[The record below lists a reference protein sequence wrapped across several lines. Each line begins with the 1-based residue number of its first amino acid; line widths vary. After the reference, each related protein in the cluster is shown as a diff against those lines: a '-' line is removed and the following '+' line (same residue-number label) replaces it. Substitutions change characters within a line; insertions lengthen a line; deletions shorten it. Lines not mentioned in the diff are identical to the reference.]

1 VKSNAQAALFTIL
14 GLAATLG
21 SAQDTNSSP
30 CAPPG
35 EAAVEFRLSMRK
47 LWEEHIAYT
56 RNYIIS
62 ALAELPDAEAVA
74 QRLMRNQDDI
84 GNAVKP
90 YYGSDAGD
98 KLAGLLRDHIKVAAE
113 VVQAATSGEKE
124 NLTASQKKW
133 SANAMKLAEFLS
145 DANPKLSRSHFE
157 EMLQKHL
164 DLTTGEVVARLKR
177 DWATDIKAYDAGHVH
192 MLMFSD
198 ALVDG
203 IVEQFPEK
211 FPR

>member
-1 VKSNAQAALFTIL
+1 VKLHIQTALL
-14 GLAATLG
+14 LMGLVAPVGT
-21 SAQDTNSSP
+21 AQDTNSP

-35 EAAVEFRLSMRK
+35 EAAVDLRISMRK
-47 LWEEHIAYT
+47 LWEDHLLYT

-62 ALAELPDAEAVA
+62 ALAELPDAEAIA

-90 YYGSDAGD
+90 YYGSDAGN
-98 KLAGLLRDHIKVAAE
+98 KLAALLREHIKIAAE

-124 NLTASQKKW
+124 NLAASQKKW
-133 SANAMKLAEFLS
+133 SGNALKLAEFLS

-198 ALVDG
+198 AMVDG

>member
-1 VKSNAQAALFTIL
+1 VKPNAQAVLVLIV
-14 GLAATLG
+14 GLVASLG
-21 SAQDTNSSP
+21 SAQDTNSP
-30 CAPPG
+30 CSPPG
-35 EAAVEFRLSMRK
+35 EAAVELRLSMRK
-47 LWEEHIAYT
+47 LWEEHLVYT

-74 QRLMRNQDDI
+74 QRLMRNQDDL

-90 YYGSDAGD
+90 YYGSDAGN
-98 KLAGLLRDHIKVAAE
+98 KLATLLRDHIKIAAE
-113 VVQAATSGEKE
+113 VVQAASSRDKE
-124 NLTASQKKW
+124 NLAAAQTKW
-133 SANAMKLAEFLS
+133 SENASALAKFLS
-145 DANPKLSRSHFE
+145 DANPKLSYSHFQ

-177 DWATDIKAYDAGHVH
+177 DWATDIKAYDAGHTH

>member
-1 VKSNAQAALFTIL
+1 
-14 GLAATLG
+14 LG
-21 SAQDTNSSP
+21 SAQDTNSP
-30 CAPPG
+30 CSPPG
-35 EAAVEFRLSMRK
+35 EAAVELRLSMRK
-47 LWEEHIAYT
+47 LWEEHLVYT

-90 YYGSDAGD
+90 YYGSDAGN
-98 KLAGLLRDHIKVAAE
+98 KLGGLLRDHIKVAAE

-124 NLTASQKKW
+124 NLAASQKKW
-133 SANAMKLAEFLS
+133 TANAMKLAEFLS

-177 DWATDIKAYDAGHVH
+177 DWTTDIRAYDAGHAH

-211 FPR
+211 FQR